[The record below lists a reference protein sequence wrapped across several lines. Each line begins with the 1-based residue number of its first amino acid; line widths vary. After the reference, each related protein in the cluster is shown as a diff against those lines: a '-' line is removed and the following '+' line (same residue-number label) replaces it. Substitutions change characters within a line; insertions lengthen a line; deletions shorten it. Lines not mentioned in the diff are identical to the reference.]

1 MVCGCYSGVC
11 TLTYYIFGL
20 YALHS
25 ELLGDLGGS
34 FAYLQIEIPI
44 HPLLLCYSLMRSPN
58 AVEL

>member
-1 MVCGCYSGVC
+1 MVRGCYLGVC

-34 FAYLQIEIPI
+34 FAYMQ
-44 HPLLLCYSLMRSPN
+44 
-58 AVEL
+58 